1 MKEIIDRIKAAEKAA
16 EVRKAAAEKE
26 ADRMISGARDA
37 GRTLVENAIA
47 AASEEAG
54 KITAKAETYS
64 SAQAAGKIADAKQEA
79 AKIMKNAGTGF
90 DAAVDKVMERVVS
103 DI

>member
-1 MKEIIDRIKAAEKAA
+1 
-16 EVRKAAAEKE
+16 
-26 ADRMISGARDA
+26 MISGARDA
-37 GRTLVENAIA
+37 GRKLVESAIT

-54 KITAKAETYS
+54 KITAKAEADS
-64 SAQAAGKIADAKQEA
+64 STQAAEKIADAKKEA
-79 AKIMKNAGTGF
+79 AKIMKDAGRGF